1 MTKEWFVMT
10 KKVILITAFVL
21 VFTVL
26 FNSFIFAGNSAI
38 KTPENHFGISPTEI
52 FKVEDTDGDS
62 TTIQGGCYANG
73 CLYVFTR
80 NGDSKNNYGTLICY
94 DAKTHKE
101 LSSSTTYVLHGN
113 DMTYCDLMDYFV
125 FATSEFFDEN
135 DNFKKK
141 YSNKIYCMT
150 SYGQCLNQVT
160 LGEFITVFGISY
172 DSKNKQYLVAG
183 TKSNGMRVIKKYSVD
198 FNVVSGFE
206 IPYYAEYAS
215 DIAQG
220 IDSDGNYIYA
230 AQAKED
236 NNEGYISVTSL
247 ITKEY
252 VCRYSFDTSAIVL
265 FNKELENVSK
275 NQNTLYLGCNV
286 NSTAKDC
293 MMAWSYLR
301 GDVNGDDVID
311 MLDVLNI
318 RKKLSGENSVNI
330 NYLAADA
337 NSNGKIDDDDVTV
350 IRKIIA
356 KQPV

>member
-62 TTIQGGCYANG
+62 TAIQGGCYANG

-80 NGDSKNNYGTLICY
+80 NGNTQNKYGTFICY
-94 DAKTHKE
+94 DLATLE
-101 LSSSTTYVLHGN
+101 EVSSATAYVEHGN
-113 DMTYCDLMDYFV
+113 DVTYCSLMGYFV
-125 FATSEFFDEN
+125 FAAAD
-135 DNFKKK
+135 
-141 YSNKIYCMT
+141 SNKLYCMT
-150 SYGQCLNQVT
+150 SYGQCLNQVS
-160 LGEFITVFGISY
+160 LGEFSTVFGISY

-198 FNVVSGFE
+198 FNVVNGFE

-220 IDSDGNYIYA
+220 IDTDGNYIYA
-230 AQAKED
+230 AQAQKD

-286 NSTAKDC
+286 NWSKEDC

-318 RKKLSGENSVNI
+318 RKKLSGESGVNI